1 MTVLKSDGSVFVTQ
15 EGKPFIGLYF
25 IDEGT
30 NIAYRYKEN
39 TRAEVSERLYTKSV
53 YETELIRRR
62 LNIPAVNLIPEPYKP
77 QPDNLDYERGL
88 ITRYFIKKR
97 NVEVSII
104 EVSQETFYKLQSA
117 STPNTLDESIY
128 VGTYIEW
135 RLTGDKKYVTD
146 FNKQQIEQANKIVPG
161 LSTKLNN
168 LNEFYRYS

>member
-1 MTVLKSDGSVFVTQ
+1 MTILKSDGSIFVTQ

-39 TRAEVSERLYTKSV
+39 TRAEASERLYTKSV
-53 YETELIRRR
+53 YETELVRRR
-62 LNIPAVNLIPEPYKP
+62 LNIPSVNLIPQPFKP
-77 QPDNLDYERGL
+77 QPDSLDYERGL

-97 NVEVSII
+97 NVELSIT
-104 EVSQETFYKLQSA
+104 EVTQETFFKLQLS
-117 STPNTLDESIY
+117 STPNTIDESIY

-146 FNKQQIEQANKIVPG
+146 FNKQQVQQANKTVTG
-161 LSTKLNN
+161 LLIKLND